1 MTQQQP
7 DSKQI
12 LKELQRDM
20 ANVETRDMHQANR
33 LKAINDSIAQT
44 IEHDDDDLGDR
55 IQDLIESLEEEIAHF
70 EADHPE
76 LTRRIQHMINA
87 LANAGL

>member
-12 LKELQRDM
+12 LKELQRDLS
-20 ANVETRDMHQANR
+20 NVETRDMQQANR

-44 IEHDDDDLGDR
+44 IEHHDDDLGDK
-55 IQDLIESLEEEIAHF
+55 IQDIVEALEEGIAHF

-76 LTRRIQHMINA
+76 LSQRIRHVITT
-87 LANAGL
+87 LTNAGL